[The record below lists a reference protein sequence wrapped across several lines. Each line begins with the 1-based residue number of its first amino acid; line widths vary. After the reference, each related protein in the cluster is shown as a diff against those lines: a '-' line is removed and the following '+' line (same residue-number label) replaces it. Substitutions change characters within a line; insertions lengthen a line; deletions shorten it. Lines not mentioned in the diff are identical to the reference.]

1 MSPVPRK
8 ASVGEVPILD
18 LGPLLGGGDITGLA
32 RELRAACEGTAFF
45 YIRNH
50 GIAPG
55 VLDDVFAQSRRF
67 FERPVAARMTVLKDR
82 FHRGYLPVGTTKYP
96 GRQPDLKDS
105 FDIGVDLPLDDPDV
119 AGGTPLYGPNQ
130 WPADLPGFRAPVER
144 YFDAVR
150 ALGLQLLRVFAVSLD
165 LEEDFFQRLYRKPAV
180 LTRLMHYPVPDEAP
194 SDDLFGASAH
204 TDFGV
209 ITILAQDPS
218 GGLEVMK
225 RDGEWIGAPYVEG
238 TFVVNLGDLMHR
250 WTNEFYQ
257 SNPHRVVN
265 RIGRSRYSIPTFFN
279 PDHRARVE
287 VLPSCIRPDR
297 PAKYEPVLAGEYVT
311 DKIKINQGYRPPNE
325 TAA

>member
-1 MSPVPRK
+1 MSAIPRK
-8 ASVGEVPILD
+8 ASVDEVPILD
-18 LGPLLGGGDITGLA
+18 LGSLAEGADIRPLA
-32 RELRAACEGTAFF
+32 RALRATCEETAFF

-50 GIAPG
+50 GIPES
-55 VLDDVFAQSRRF
+55 VLDDVFAQARRF
-67 FERPVAARMTVLKDR
+67 FERPVEARMTVLKDR
-82 FHRGYLPVGTTKYP
+82 FHRGYLPIGTTRYP

-105 FDIGVDLPLDDPDV
+105 FDIGIDLPLDDPDV
-119 AGGTPLYGPNQ
+119 MAGTPLYGPNQ

-150 ALGLQLLRVFAVSLD
+150 ALGMRLLRVFAISLD
-165 LEEDFFQRLYRKPAV
+165 LEADFFQKLYRKPSV
-180 LTRLMHYPVPDEAP
+180 LTRLMHYPMPEATM
-194 SDDLFGASAH
+194 SADMLGASQH

-218 GGLEVMK
+218 GGLEVLK

-250 WTNEFYQ
+250 WTNDIYQ

-279 PDHRARVE
+279 PDHRAKVE
-287 VLPSCIRPDR
+287 VLPTCLRPGEA
-297 PAKYEPVLAGEYVT
+297 PKYEPVLAGEYVSN
-311 DKIKINQGYRPPNE
+311 KIKVNQGYRPPNE